1 MKKYLFITIL
11 ALSMCLYFLP
21 ALSQAQEATG
31 TTTTET
37 QTAAQPAQE
46 AEETEFSYG
55 TVKSVTGNQLVVS
68 EYDYDADK
76 DIDVTYTVPPE
87 AKLENVASVQEIA
100 AGDIVDIDFV
110 AKDGQKVVSLITVEK
125 PTGQDED
132 LLLDEAAPD
141 AGATS

>member
-1 MKKYLFITIL
+1 MKQSLVVGILIFAISLGFISHM
-11 ALSMCLYFLP
+11 AL
-21 ALSQAQEATG
+21 AQEPAAPAAPAAAT
-31 TTTTET
+31 EE
-37 QTAAQPAQE
+37 AAD
-46 AEETEFSYG
+46 ETEFSYG
-55 TVKSVTGNQLVVS
+55 TVKSVTGSQLVVS

-76 DIDVTYTVPPE
+76 DIDVTYSVPPE

-110 AKDGQKVVSLITVEK
+110 AKDGQKVASLITVEK

-141 AGATS
+141 AGTGTTN

>member
-1 MKKYLFITIL
+1 MKQLLVVGILIFAISLGFISHM
-11 ALSMCLYFLP
+11 AL
-21 ALSQAQEATG
+21 AQEPVAPAAPAAAT
-31 TTTTET
+31 EE
-37 QTAAQPAQE
+37 AAD
-46 AEETEFSYG
+46 ETEFSYG

-132 LLLDEAAPD
+132 LLLDEVAPD
-141 AGATS
+141 AGATN